1 MIEQKALAYVN
12 MYGVLGSLE
21 KLCEIDAAA
30 VKELKKL
37 RKPMALCFDVTGG
50 PCCTFTFSKEGC
62 KMTEGSAGCTAKMNF
77 GSPEKFN
84 DLINNSKPGIPAKN
98 PVGTVAFLLG
108 PFTKL
113 TNRLNDLLRPT
124 EEALK
129 DRAFFEENT
138 LMTMYVIAGA
148 VAALANN
155 DSIAKISASYTPDGD
170 VQMNIPGQATI
181 TIRVKDG
188 QFTAIKGATSNPRAV
203 MEFADI
209 DLAYGLFNGKVSTI
223 NEMCK
228 GNIRLS
234 GMISMID
241 NINRILDRVSVYL
254 A

>member
-21 KLCEIDAAA
+21 KLCEIDETAI
-30 VKELKKL
+30 KELKKL
-37 RKPMALCFDVTGG
+37 KKPVALCFDVSDG
-50 PCCTFTFSKEGC
+50 PCCTFTFSENGC
-62 KMTEGSAGCTAKMNF
+62 KMTEGSVGCTAKMNF

-84 DLINNSKPGIPAKN
+84 ELIDNSKPGLPAKN
-98 PVGTVAFLLG
+98 PVGTIAFLLG
-108 PFTKL
+108 TFTKL
-113 TNRLNDLLRPT
+113 TNRLNELLRPT
-124 EEALK
+124 EDALK

-138 LMTMYVIAGA
+138 LMTMYVIGGA

-170 VQMNIPGQATI
+170 VQMNIPERATI
-181 TIRVKDG
+181 TVRVKDG
-188 QFTAIKGATSNPRAV
+188 KFTAIKGATANPRAV